1 MRSHTALDHASPR
14 GEHDNLHFC
23 AAHEATPHP
32 SPRARSCARPR
43 AHLRAA
49 GAIAGLVLAFGA
61 AQATPV
67 TAGEMEAVYT
77 ISIAGFSVGT
87 ADVKSSFDG
96 SGYKIDLQARLT
108 GLAGVLVSGRGAA
121 SASGTVSGT
130 RVVPQSFAA
139 NSRSSQASRTVRMGL
154 RDGTVSAVE
163 IEPPLQEHADAVPV
177 QAAHRRGVVDP
188 VSAFMMPATVPGNP
202 ADPRNCERTIP
213 VFDGAARFDIVLNY
227 AGTREFSRPG
237 YSGEVL
243 VCHARFKA
251 ISGHRPSRD
260 AVRFMEENR
269 DMAVW
274 LAPFPANDSLVPMR
288 IEVRTQIGMSVIEAG
303 RVRLSPGSRRAAS
316 AQ

>member
-1 MRSHTALDHASPR
+1 MRTMRSQFSPLTSARAGRRALPVPRFGSP
-14 GEHDNLHFC
+14 
-23 AAHEATPHP
+23 
-32 SPRARSCARPR
+32 ARP
-43 AHLRAA
+43 AA
-49 GAIAGLVLAFGA
+49 GAIAALALACALVMPMP
-61 AQATPV
+61 AQA
-67 TAGEMEAVYT
+67 AEMEAVYT

-87 ADVKSSFDG
+87 ADVKSSFNG
-96 SGYKIDLQARLT
+96 SAYTIDLQARLT

-121 SASGTVSGT
+121 SASGTVSGMQVIP
-130 RVVPQSFAA
+130 RAFAA

-154 RDGTVSAVE
+154 NNGAVAAVE
-163 IEPPLQEHADAVPV
+163 IIPPLQEHDDAVPV
-177 QAAHRRGVVDP
+177 QAAHKRGVVDP
-188 VSAFMMPATVPGNP
+188 VSAFLMPATIRGNP
-202 ADPRNCERTIP
+202 SDPRNCERTIP
-213 VFDGAARFDIVLNY
+213 VYDGAARFDIILSY

-237 YSGEVL
+237 FSGEVL
-243 VCHARFKA
+243 VCNARFRA

-303 RVRLSPGSRRAAS
+303 RVNFSQSPRRAAA

>member
-1 MRSHTALDHASPR
+1 MRTMRSLSA
-14 GEHDNLHFC
+14 
-23 AAHEATPHP
+23 P
-32 SPRARSCARPR
+32 SPAMRATGAPAAARRSGMPRCAVT
-43 AHLRAA
+43 
-49 GAIAGLVLAFGA
+49 GAIAALSLTCAVALTVPAKA
-61 AQATPV
+61 A
-67 TAGEMEAVYT
+67 EMEAVYT

-96 SGYKIDLQARLT
+96 SAYKIDLQARLT

-130 RVVPQSFAA
+130 QVVPQSFAA

-154 RDGTVSAVE
+154 NNGTVAAVE

-177 QAAHRRGVVDP
+177 QAAHKRGVVDP
-188 VSAFMMPATVPGNP
+188 VSAFLMPATIRGNP

-213 VFDGAARFDIVLNY
+213 VYDGAARFDIILSY
-227 AGTREFSRPG
+227 DGTRDFSRPG
-237 YSGEVL
+237 YSGQVL
-243 VCHARFKA
+243 VCKARFRA
-251 ISGHRPSRD
+251 VSGHRPSRE

-288 IEVRTQIGMSVIEAG
+288 IELRTQIGMSVIEAG
-303 RVRLSPGSRRAAS
+303 RVNLSPAPRRAAA

>member
-1 MRSHTALDHASPR
+1 MLGAL
-14 GEHDNLHFC
+14 
-23 AAHEATPHP
+23 
-32 SPRARSCARPR
+32 
-43 AHLRAA
+43 
-49 GAIAGLVLAFGA
+49 AGLALTLGIVTAK
-61 AQATPV
+61 PV
-67 TAGEMEAVYT
+67 KAGEMEAVYT

-96 SGYKIDLQARLT
+96 TGYTIDLQARLT

-130 RVVPQSFAA
+130 QVVPQSFAA

-154 RDGTVSAVE
+154 RNGTVAAVE
-163 IEPPLQEHADAVPV
+163 IEPPLKEHADAVPV
-177 QAAHRRGVVDP
+177 QAAHKRGVVDP
-188 VSAFMMPATVPGNP
+188 VSAFMMPAIMHGNP

-213 VFDGAARFDIVLNY
+213 VFDGAARFDILLSY

-243 VCHARFKA
+243 VCNARFKA
-251 ISGHRPSRD
+251 VSGHRPSRD
-260 AVRFMEENR
+260 AVRFMEDNR

-288 IEVRTQIGMSVIEAG
+288 IELRTQIGMSVIEAA
-303 RVRLSPGSRRAAS
+303 RVKLSPAPRRAAS